1 MVSVLRKLSAE
12 LGFAHLRAAHSPK
25 DVALLIVSRFIRM
38 VGFGAIAPILVL
50 YLTALGFS
58 DSNVGLFLSLTL
70 FGDVVLALSISWIAD
85 SVGRRRVLA
94 VGSAMMAASG
104 FVFFLS
110 GRFIVLLLAATFG
123 VISPCVASR
132 SRPSSST
139 TLDNNANP
147 SYTSR
152 RSGNEVGPFSSVEV
166 GMLSQLVQPEDRI
179 YVLMHYQI
187 LGFVGLAL
195 GSLVSGAVI
204 SHLEKGAS
212 SHEAY
217 RFVFLA
223 YGCIG
228 LVKVALSL
236 FMTPYT
242 ELDHPHFPERLVD
255 SPEASED
262 EETDVDDEPTCDE
275 RQSLI
280 AKRPLI
286 DRTASSTPQ
295 AVITTTKLTLG
306 DLDDAEESALPLLS
320 LVFIVLLFSV
330 DSFASSLTPASYV
343 SLYLKSEYGATI
355 RTITTVLAS
364 SALGA
369 VVTSLLTGAISKRI
383 GLVLTMVTT
392 HIPAQILTGAMAFA
406 PTLPIVIGLYIA
418 RTCISSMDS
427 SIRGALLSAM
437 VPKHARTRL
446 LGISD
451 VARTLAAA
459 PGPFVTGRLVEIDRL
474 RWVFVISGAIK
485 IGYDLALLGGFR
497 QTKLQH

>member
-1 MVSVLRKLSAE
+1 MVSVITKLSTE

-50 YLTALGFS
+50 YLTALGIS

-70 FGDVVLALSISWIAD
+70 FGDVALALSISWVAD
-85 SVGRRRVLA
+85 SAGRRRVLA
-94 VGSAMMAASG
+94 FGSTTMAASG

-110 GRFIVLLLAATFG
+110 GRFVVLLLAATFG
-123 VISPCVASR
+123 VISP
-132 SRPSSST
+132 
-139 TLDNNANP
+139 
-147 SYTSR
+147 
-152 RSGNEVGPFSSVEV
+152 SGNEVGPFSSVEV
-166 GMLSQLVQPEDRI
+166 GMLSQLVQPQDRI

-204 SHLEKGAS
+204 SHLEKDTS

-223 YGCIG
+223 YGVIG

-242 ELDHPHFPERLVD
+242 ELDHPQFPERLVD
-255 SPEASED
+255 SPEGSED
-262 EETDVDDEPTCDE
+262 DETDVDDESISDE
-275 RQSLI
+275 RRPLI

-295 AVITTTKLTLG
+295 TVTTTTKLALG
-306 DLDDAEESALPLLS
+306 NLDDAEESTLPLLS
-320 LVFIVLLFSV
+320 LVLIVLLFAV

-343 SLYLKSEYGATI
+343 SLYFKSEHGATI
-355 RTITTVLAS
+355 RTITIVFAS

-406 PTLPIVIGLYIA
+406 PTLPLVITLYIA

-451 VARTLAAA
+451 VARTVAAA
-459 PGPFVTGRLVEIDRL
+459 PGPFVTGRLAEIDRL

>member
-1 MVSVLRKLSAE
+1 MVSVLRKLSTE
-12 LGFAHLRAAHSPK
+12 LGFAHLKAAHSPK

-38 VGFGAIAPILVL
+38 VGCVVLPSFGAIAPILVL

-58 DSNVGLFLSLTL
+58 DPNVGLFLSLTL
-70 FGDVVLALSISWIAD
+70 FGDVALALSISWIAD

-104 FVFFLS
+104 VPNADNT
-110 GRFIVLLLAATFG
+110 VM
-123 VISPCVASR
+123 
-132 SRPSSST
+132 
-139 TLDNNANP
+139 TL
-147 SYTSR
+147 

-166 GMLSQLVQPEDRI
+166 GMLSQLVQPEHRI

-242 ELDHPHFPERLVD
+242 ELDHPQFPQRLVD
-255 SPEASED
+255 SPETSED
-262 EETDVDDEPTCDE
+262 EETDVEEERTSDE
-275 RQSLI
+275 RQPLI

-295 AVITTTKLTLG
+295 AVTTSTKLTLG
-306 DLDDAEESALPLLS
+306 DLDNGEESALPLLS

-343 SLYLKSEYGATI
+343 SLYFKSEYGASI

-406 PTLPIVIGLYIA
+406 PTLPIVISLYIA

-459 PGPFVTGRLVEIDRL
+459 PGPFVTGRLVEIGRL

-485 IGYDLALLGGFR
+485 ISYDLALLGGFR

>member
-123 VISPCVASR
+123 VISP
-132 SRPSSST
+132 
-139 TLDNNANP
+139 
-147 SYTSR
+147 
-152 RSGNEVGPFSSVEV
+152 SGNEVGPFSSVEV

>member
-1 MVSVLRKLSAE
+1 MVSVLRKLSTE
-12 LGFAHLRAAHSPK
+12 LGFAHLKAAHSPK

-58 DSNVGLFLSLTL
+58 DPNVGLFLSLTL
-70 FGDVVLALSISWIAD
+70 FGDVALALSISWIAD

-123 VISPCVASR
+123 VISP
-132 SRPSSST
+132 
-139 TLDNNANP
+139 
-147 SYTSR
+147 
-152 RSGNEVGPFSSVEV
+152 SGNEVGPFSSVEV
-166 GMLSQLVQPEDRI
+166 GMLSQLVQPEHRI

-242 ELDHPHFPERLVD
+242 ELDHPQFPQRLVV
-255 SPEASED
+255 SPEPSED
-262 EETDVDDEPTCDE
+262 EETDVEEEPTSNE
-275 RQSLI
+275 RQPLI

-295 AVITTTKLTLG
+295 AVTTSTKLTLG
-306 DLDDAEESALPLLS
+306 DLDEGEESALPLLS

-343 SLYLKSEYGATI
+343 SLYFKSEYGASI

-406 PTLPIVIGLYIA
+406 PTLPIVISLYIA

>member
-1 MVSVLRKLSAE
+1 
-12 LGFAHLRAAHSPK
+12 
-25 DVALLIVSRFIRM
+25 M

-123 VISPCVASR
+123 VISP
-132 SRPSSST
+132 
-139 TLDNNANP
+139 
-147 SYTSR
+147 
-152 RSGNEVGPFSSVEV
+152 SGNEVGPFSSVEV